1 MVDANR
7 FQSCLNVRSIIRR
20 QSVLYMPGLG
30 VPMTMGLSRY
40 NCCTSLFSRATF
52 TVQLRRKSLYYV
64 INLVVPCC
72 LFSVIAIVTF
82 ILPPAS
88 GERVGIG

>member
-1 MVDANR
+1 
-7 FQSCLNVRSIIRR
+7 
-20 QSVLYMPGLG
+20 
-30 VPMTMGLSRY
+30 
-40 NCCTSLFSRATF
+40 
-52 TVQLRRKSLYYV
+52 VQLRRKSLYYV